1 MRNRFHQCLQLWA
14 WRTLPAFVS
23 RRSTGVAAA
32 LLLPA
37 LLAAGA
43 QPGLVGGPLPARAPR
58 PAGAPLF
65 AELPPERTGVD
76 FGMRLP
82 DLADNVQ
89 RLLHLSVLG
98 GICAGDYDG
107 DGLPDFFVTS
117 PVGGG
122 RLFRNR
128 GGFRFEDVTEKAGL
142 RDTNFWGTGAVMV
155 DVNGDCR
162 LDLYVCAYRSPNR
175 LFINQGPAADG
186 ITHFT
191 EEAARYG
198 LDFNGASMSAAFA
211 DYDGDGRLDC
221 FLATTAVP
229 PPPNLRFRV
238 VFEGDQPVIPDELK
252 DYWAL
257 IYLPGERAHQTE
269 AAQRNRLFRN
279 TGDRFVEV
287 TDTAGITGHH
297 FTLAAVWWDVNG
309 DGWPDLYVA
318 NDYYGPDQLWLNQ
331 HDGTFKDV
339 NGDTVP
345 YTPWSSMGV
354 DFGDL
359 TNDGRLDF
367 IATDMLGTTH
377 YRRNVML
384 GEVARIGWFLE
395 FAEPRQ
401 YSRNTVFLN
410 TGTSRMLEAGQQT
423 GLAATGWTWAPR
435 AEDFDEDGRVD
446 VVFTTGMLR
455 DVQHADLANYAD
467 KVIGGGT
474 RPWAEFWAGQQPLR
488 EPNRAFRNLGDLRF
502 EDVGERWG
510 LNRLGV
516 SFGLATADFD
526 GDGDLDLVVS
536 NADGPVTIYENRSSE
551 NHRLR
556 VRLEGRDGNRFGIG
570 ATVRLKAGGLE
581 QTRYLATTRGWLGG
595 SAPELHFGL
604 GTNSQVD
611 SLVVEWPGS
620 RRQEFGLLPAN
631 QLVVV
636 RAPETPLPATAP
648 ARAANQP
655 DTMFQE
661 SPLLGDLTDVLTSF
675 DDYLQQPL
683 LPYRLSQTRFCMAWA
698 DVNGDGRPDLFL
710 GGGVGESGRL
720 FLQTA
725 PGRFEPVNV
734 PAFQEAALHADT
746 AAEFFDANGDGKLD
760 LFVVSGGVE
769 APAGHATLYQ
779 SRLYLNDG
787 RGGFELAPENALPIV
802 TTAGSCLA
810 VGDVNGDGQPDVFIG
825 GGPVPGQYPR
835 AGSSRL
841 WLNRGG
847 AFVEASPPELARA
860 GLVTAAVFGDV
871 NGDGRPDLSLATEWG
886 PVRLFL
892 NRDGRLVETTT
903 ESGLAGRTGWWR
915 SLALADVEGDG
926 DLDLIAGN
934 LGLNTKYQPS
944 PAQPALLFYGPFGG
958 GGSNLII
965 EAYHERD
972 QLYPQRGFDELFR
985 QQLALRDRFLN
996 FHEFSSTNLSGVFPP
1011 GTLQS
1016 ALRLEANTAESGVWL
1031 NDGRGRFTFQP
1042 LPPVAQLAPINDLAV
1057 LGFDGDGHLELVAAQ
1072 NDFTPDKLTGRFN
1085 GGLSLLLRGDGRGGF
1100 AVVTPMES
1108 GIVIP
1113 WEARRVRAVDVD
1125 GDGRRDLVV
1134 GVPGAGLRTLL
1145 RTPP

>member
-1 MRNRFHQCLQLWA
+1 MQMLPTWLR
-14 WRTLPAFVS
+14 LPAWC
-23 RRSTGVAAA
+23 RRLAAICW
-32 LLLPA
+32 LLVP
-37 LLAAGA
+37 LLAGGA
-43 QPGLVGGPLPARAPR
+43 VAEPLHVEPLPVR
-58 PAGAPLF
+58 PARSEAQPLF
-65 AELPPERTGVD
+65 AGLPPERTGVD

-98 GICAGDYDG
+98 GICTGDYDG

-128 GGFRFEDVTEKAGL
+128 GDFRFEDVTEQAGITA
-142 RDTNFWGTGAVMV
+142 TNFWGTGVVMV
-155 DVNGDCR
+155 DIDGDGR
-162 LDLYVCAYRSPNR
+162 LDLYACAYRSPNR
-175 LFINQGPAADG
+175 LFINQGPSADG
-186 ITHFT
+186 ITRFT
-191 EEAARYG
+191 EEAAKYG
-198 LDFNGASMSAAFA
+198 LDFNGASMGAAFA

-221 FLATTAVP
+221 FIATTAVP
-229 PPPNLRFRV
+229 PPPQLRFRV
-238 VFEGDQPVIPDELK
+238 VFEGDKPVIPDELK

-257 IYLPGERAHQTE
+257 IHLPGERAHQTE
-269 AAQRNRLFRN
+269 AGQRNRLFRN
-279 TGDRFVEV
+279 TGDRFIEV
-287 TDTAGITGHH
+287 TETAGLAGHH
-297 FTLAAVWWDVNG
+297 FTLAAVWWDFNG

-331 HDGTFKDV
+331 RDGTFKEV
-339 NGDTVP
+339 MGDTVP
-345 YTPWSSMGV
+345 HTPWSSMGV

-401 YSRNTVFLN
+401 YSRNSVFLN
-410 TGTSRMLEAGQQT
+410 TGTARMLEAGYQT

-446 VVFTTGMLR
+446 VMFTTGMLR

-474 RPWAEFWAGQQPLR
+474 RPWAEFWAGQQLLR

-510 LNRLGV
+510 LNRHGV
-516 SFGLATADFD
+516 SFGIATADFD

-536 NADGPVTIYENRSSE
+536 NADGPVSLYENRSASG
-551 NHRLR
+551 NRLK
-556 VRLEGRDGNRFGIG
+556 VRLKGGGNNRFGIG
-570 ATVRLKAGGLE
+570 TTLRLKAGGLQ
-581 QTRYLATTRGWLGG
+581 QTRYLTTTRGWLGG
-595 SAPELHFGL
+595 SEPVLHFGL

-611 SLVVEWPGS
+611 TLAVDWPGG
-620 RRQEFGLLPAN
+620 RRQEFGRVSAN
-631 QLVVV
+631 QLVVIHE
-636 RAPETPLPATAP
+636 PEASLPKPSPTHTA
-648 ARAANQP
+648 QKT
-655 DTMFQE
+655 DTFFQK
-661 SPLLGDLTDVLTSF
+661 SPLLSDLTDVLTSF

-683 LPYRLSQTRFCMAWA
+683 LPYRLSQTRFCMAWG
-698 DVNGDGRPDLFL
+698 DVTGDGRADLFL
-710 GGGVGESGRL
+710 GGGVGESGRI

-725 PGRFEPVNV
+725 PGRFAQANL

-779 SRLYLNDG
+779 SRLYLNDR
-787 RGGFELAPENALPIV
+787 RGGFELAPENALPKF

-810 VGDVNGDGQPDVFIG
+810 VGDVDGDGKPDVFIG
-825 GGPVPGQYPR
+825 GGSVPGQYPR
-835 AGSSRL
+835 AEPSRL
-841 WLNRGG
+841 LLNRGG
-847 AFVEASPPELARA
+847 VFVEVSPPELARA

-871 NGDGRPDLSLATEWG
+871 NGDGKPDLLLATEWG

-892 NRDGRLVETTT
+892 NRNGRLVEATA
-903 ESGLAGRTGWWR
+903 EAGLAGRTGWWR
-915 SLALADVEGDG
+915 SLALADVDGDG

-934 LGLNTKYQPS
+934 LGFNTKYQPS
-944 PAQPALLFYGPFGG
+944 PARPELLFYGPFGG
-958 GGSNLII
+958 GGSNLVV

-972 QLYPQRGFDELFR
+972 QLYPRRGFDELSR
-985 QQLALRDRFLN
+985 QQLALRDRFMN
-996 FHEFSSTNLSGVFPP
+996 FHEFSITNLSGVFPP
-1011 GTLQS
+1011 GALQS
-1016 ALRLEANTAESGVWL
+1016 VLRLEVNTAESGVWL

-1042 LPPVAQLAPINDLAV
+1042 LPPLAQLSPINDLAV

-1100 AVVTPMES
+1100 AVMPPGDS

-1113 WEARRVRAVDVD
+1113 LEARRVRAVDVN
-1125 GDGRRDLVV
+1125 GDGRRDLVF

-1145 RTPP
+1145 RTAP